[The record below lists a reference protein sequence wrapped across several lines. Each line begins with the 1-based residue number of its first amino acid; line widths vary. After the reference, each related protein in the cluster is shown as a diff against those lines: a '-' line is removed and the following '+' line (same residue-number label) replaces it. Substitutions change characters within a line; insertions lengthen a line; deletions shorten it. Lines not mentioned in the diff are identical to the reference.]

1 VVVFGFFVKKE
12 VGLVLCPS
20 VRGVQPLT
28 TLTLQ
33 INKNILG
40 EHIVANRVKK
50 WLDRVD
56 AWTDFGINKK
66 TMENNMGETL

>member
-1 VVVFGFFVKKE
+1 M
-12 VGLVLCPS
+12 VLCPS

-66 TMENNMGETL
+66 TMENNIGETL